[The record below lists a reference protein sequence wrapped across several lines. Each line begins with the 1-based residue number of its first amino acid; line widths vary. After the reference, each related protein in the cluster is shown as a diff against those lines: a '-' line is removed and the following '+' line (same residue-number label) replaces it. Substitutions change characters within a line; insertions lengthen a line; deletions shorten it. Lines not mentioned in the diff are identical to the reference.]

1 MALKHTLLTGTVLG
15 AALLVAGSAH
25 AQQAQT
31 PAQMQAQI
39 EALNKQLQVLQQQL
53 LTLTDQAFKS
63 TDSPKV
69 TVNNARPQIASPK
82 NDFNFAVRAR
92 AHFDYG
98 AWFPRSTTAGDLP
111 DGFNFRRV
119 YLGFTGK
126 AFQDFT
132 YTLTADFAGRSGAGL
147 LYEASLNYAPPS
159 IPGLEIQAGAW
170 EQNFTLET
178 AMSSNDIPFLERSTP
193 TNLASSLV
201 ASSSRTGV
209 GFKYQK
215 GQFFNATYITGNN
228 IGSANTLDDQMSA
241 ITRFGF
247 LAATAS
253 NYDLHI
259 GADAAYMWKTPQ
271 PVNAPNGVR
280 GLQLRERPE
289 TRIGGGDIRFIDAGA
304 IDSQHYS
311 LIGAELAGSYD
322 AFWFM
327 GEYYRHQIS
336 RRDNQATAIVESD
349 FDPKFDSYYLAVGW
363 VITGERRKYK
373 PADATFGAP
382 APAKTLN
389 AGGIGAWE
397 LAARFSH
404 SDLNWNEG
412 VAGAATPTGGVRGG
426 KQDAWTIGLNWYP
439 NAFAKIMLNYQI
451 IDVKKLTAAGGDGN
465 IKANA
470 ISTRVQFQF

>member
-1 MALKHTLLTGTVLG
+1 MALKNTLLTGTVLG
-15 AALLVAGSAH
+15 AALLAAGA
-25 AQQAQT
+25 AQAQQT

-53 LTLTDQAFKS
+53 LTLNDQAFKS

-69 TVNNARPQIASPK
+69 TVANGRPQIASPK

-132 YTLTADFAGRSGAGL
+132 YTLTADFAGRSGAGI
-147 LYEASLNYAPPS
+147 LYEASVNYAVPGV
-159 IPGLEIQAGAW
+159 PGLELQAGAW

-201 ASSSRTGV
+201 ASSSRTGF
-209 GFKYQK
+209 GFKYTQGK
-215 GQFFNATYITGNN
+215 FFNATYLTGNN
-228 IGSANTLDDQMSA
+228 VGSADGLDDQLSA

-259 GADAAYMWKTPQ
+259 GADAAYMFKTPQ
-271 PVNAPNGVR
+271 TNTPNAVR
-280 GLQLRERPE
+280 SLQLRERPE
-289 TRIGGGDIRFIDAGA
+289 TRIGGGGVRFIDTGA
-304 IDSQHYS
+304 LDSQHYA

-327 GEYYRHQIS
+327 GEYYHHQIS
-336 RRDNQATAIVESD
+336 RRDNPVTAVVESD
-349 FDPKFDSYYLAVGW
+349 FDPKFNTYYLAAGW

-382 APAKTLN
+382 SPAKTLN

-397 LAARFSH
+397 LAVRYSQ

-412 VAGAATPTGGVRGG
+412 IAGSATPTGGVRGG
-426 KQDAWTIGLNWYP
+426 KQNAWTMGLNWYP
-439 NAFAKIMLNYQI
+439 NSFAKIMLNYQI
-451 IDVKKLTAAGGDGN
+451 IDVKKLTAAGADGN